1 MDPLEWLMMQDH
13 VMPRLNARILDTSH
27 KCVEFGDSGMLSVG
41 SVHGSG
47 FLIVYCNFN
56 CYH

>member
-1 MDPLEWLMMQDH
+1 MMQDH